1 MTAELL
7 VMNKTAV
14 ALAADSAITL
24 TRESKKNTY
33 RNIYN
38 TASKLFSLSDHCPV
52 GIMFNGAAELN
63 GVPWETIIKIYKN
76 SFFKN
81 RQPTLK
87 DYANDFIVF
96 LNNVS
101 SPLYSSLFPESQQQ
115 LSFTSLVYIA
125 FYQIAKKID
134 ITAKDRDMGDDAV
147 KDEIAKEWIKRYHDI
162 LKECADLNGAT
173 AVFGQETAEKYKEG
187 IELCK
192 DDLFKDYTISDES
205 ANQLREISAKLVYK
219 DKFINPS
226 GIVIAGFGENDVFP
240 SYASFT
246 VDAVLNNKLKYK
258 QDDFINID
266 HINKRA
272 YITTFAQDK
281 TVTTFLQ
288 GIDPAYENEIHS
300 YMRNILTKSYPN
312 KVVENL
318 GRIKKSKKADIEA
331 KLRIAGEN
339 MLNDF
344 KSKSSDY
351 CLKYHLN
358 PMIQALET
366 LSKDELAK
374 VAESLV
380 NLESF
385 KKRMSLEDETVG
397 GACDVA
403 IISKGDGF
411 IWIKR
416 KHYFE
421 QELNPHHI
429 AKFYK
434 Q

>member
-1 MTAELL
+1 M
-7 VMNKTAV
+7 
-14 ALAADSAITL
+14 
-24 TRESKKNTY
+24 
-33 RNIYN
+33 
-38 TASKLFSLSDHCPV
+38 
-52 GIMFNGAAELN
+52 
-63 GVPWETIIKIYKN
+63 
-76 SFFKN
+76 
-81 RQPTLK
+81 
-87 DYANDFIVF
+87 
-96 LNNVS
+96 
-101 SPLYSSLFPESQQQ
+101 
-115 LSFTSLVYIA
+115 
-125 FYQIAKKID
+125 
-134 ITAKDRDMGDDAV
+134 
-147 KDEIAKEWIKRYHDI
+147 
-162 LKECADLNGAT
+162 
-173 AVFGQETAEKYKEG
+173 
-187 IELCK
+187 
-192 DDLFKDYTISDES
+192 
-205 ANQLREISAKLVYK
+205 
-219 DKFINPS
+219 
-226 GIVIAGFGENDVFP
+226 
-240 SYASFT
+240 
-246 VDAVLNNKLKYK
+246 
-258 QDDFINID
+258 
-266 HINKRA
+266 
-272 YITTFAQDK
+272 
-281 TVTTFLQ
+281 TTFLQ